1 MKLTKFFIVT
11 MMLLTISCGTKQE
24 PQKTDDKQVTEE
36 KKASVIVPKE
46 ELPFEFE
53 MKKPDSAGNV
63 YMDLTFKNNSKYPI
77 TYFNATVLLKDKN
90 ETTGFYTNNTVMPGE
105 TSPKIESFGPKTEKA
120 EDYEIIKLEYTLQ
133 ADDEEITVS
142 YDYKLNV
149 YEEAKTIGEID

>member
-1 MKLTKFFIVT
+1 MKLTNFFIVT

-36 KKASVIVPKE
+36 KKVSVTVPKE

-105 TSPKIESFGPKTEKA
+105 TSSKIESFGPKTEKT
-120 EDYEIIKLEYTLQ
+120 EDHEVVKLEYTVQ
-133 ADDEEITVS
+133 ADNEEVTVE
-142 YDYKLNV
+142 YNVKLNK
-149 YEEAKTIGEID
+149 YEEYVTVKEIK

>member
-1 MKLTKFFIVT
+1 MKLKNFFIVT

-63 YMDLTFKNNSKYPI
+63 YIDLTFKNNSKYPI

-90 ETTGFYTNNTVMPGE
+90 A
-105 TSPKIESFGPKTEKA
+105 KINIKT
-120 EDYEIIKLEYTLQ
+120 L
-133 ADDEEITVS
+133 
-142 YDYKLNV
+142 V
-149 YEEAKTIGEID
+149 YQINIC